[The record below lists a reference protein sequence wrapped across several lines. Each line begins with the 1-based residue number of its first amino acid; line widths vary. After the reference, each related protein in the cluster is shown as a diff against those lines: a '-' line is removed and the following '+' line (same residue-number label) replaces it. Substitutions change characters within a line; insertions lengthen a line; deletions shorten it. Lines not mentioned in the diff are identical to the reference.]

1 MRPMLANRRIEQALL
16 MNYGSNADKWLASIS
31 ARANLGVNIPGQVV
45 NDAPLYEGCS
55 FAARN
60 SAAIRPYVC

>member
-45 NDAPLYEGCS
+45 NDLLTHRSC
-55 FAARN
+55 AR
-60 SAAIRPYVC
+60 